1 MSRAGISL
9 LYGSLGG
16 LEDEFW
22 PDIYRKIRH
31 HGKRAS
37 APDDQTKK

>member
-1 MSRAGISL
+1 
-9 LYGSLGG
+9 LGG

-22 PDIYRKIRH
+22 PDIYRKIWH
-31 HGKRAS
+31 HGKQSS